1 MVYINRKASVL
12 FSGLIGMTI
21 PLSSALAD
29 VDIQRISNDALI
41 KAPETVE
48 CTLENGAAVMC
59 GKFIV
64 KYQPDNLEIGPFC
77 ATNVEQEGGIWN

>member
-1 MVYINRKASVL
+1 MVYMNRKASVL
-12 FSGLIGMTI
+12 FSGFIGITI
-21 PLSSALAD
+21 PLSSALGD
-29 VDIQRISNDALI
+29 VNIERISNDALI

-48 CTLENGAAVMC
+48 CTLENGTAVMC

-77 ATNVEQEGGIWN
+77 VTNVEQEGGIWN